1 LALQRQ
7 CVLAGG
13 DDYELVF
20 SAPAERRAA
29 IAAAALGAGVP
40 VTRVG
45 ALEVGNALRLVDRHG
60 AAVASDARSFD
71 HFRA

>member
-1 LALQRQ
+1 
-7 CVLAGG
+7 
-13 DDYELVF
+13 
-20 SAPAERRAA
+20 
-29 IAAAALGAGVP
+29 